1 MNNNFS
7 VSGYGLALDGKELYA
22 FLEKVY
28 EAFDEDDKECTDPNS
43 TDEMM
48 ETIRNNYSG
57 KYIIHDV
64 YYYADVEMPSF
75 YPISEN
81 DVGLD
86 CDYLFFFSEKQPK
99 IIGVAYNRKE
109 ELIQEFKDD
118 LGQFLPDD
126 FNWEDH
132 IGGMSG
138 VLYG

>member
-1 MNNNFS
+1 MNNNFP
-7 VSGYGLALDGKELYA
+7 VTGYGLVLDGKELYS

-28 EAFDEDDKECTDPNS
+28 ETFDEDDKECADPQS
-43 TDEMM
+43 PDEMI
-48 ETIRNNYSG
+48 ETIRDNYSG
-57 KYIIHDV
+57 KYITHDG
-64 YYYADVEMPSF
+64 YYYTDVEMPSF
-75 YPISEN
+75 YAISEN

-86 CDYLFFFSEKQPK
+86 CDFLFFFSEKQPK
-99 IIGVAYNRKE
+99 IIGVAYNSKE

-118 LGQFLPDD
+118 LGKYLPDD